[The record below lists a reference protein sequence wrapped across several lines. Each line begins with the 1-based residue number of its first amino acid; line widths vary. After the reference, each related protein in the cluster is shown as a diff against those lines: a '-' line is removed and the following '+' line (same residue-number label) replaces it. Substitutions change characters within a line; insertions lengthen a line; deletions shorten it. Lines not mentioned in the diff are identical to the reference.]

1 LRWRN
6 LRRSALDAL
15 TGEERR
21 QVYGMLRLKV
31 DVAADGSMQVRGMLS
46 ENV

>member
-1 LRWRN
+1 
-6 LRRSALDAL
+6 
-15 TGEERR
+15 
-21 QVYGMLRLKV
+21 MLRLKV